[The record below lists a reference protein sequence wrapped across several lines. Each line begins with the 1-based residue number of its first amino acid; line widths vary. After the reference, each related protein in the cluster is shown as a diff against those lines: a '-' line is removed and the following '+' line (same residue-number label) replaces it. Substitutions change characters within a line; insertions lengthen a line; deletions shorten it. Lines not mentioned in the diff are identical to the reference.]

1 MSGFAKR
8 GSSQAGNLVAA
19 PKTLRYEHDGGLP
32 VAIEAKSNRRT
43 YLPNNGQTFLPGQT
57 IRINLNSQ
65 SFIDFSHSYLQFK
78 WFNKTDGV
86 TNRSVGLDMGVPFFS
101 RLQIMS
107 GGQELEDISE
117 YSRLYAILE
126 SIQGSRLNADEHS
139 LTENLNFTPNAAD
152 VASEADFASAKFA
165 AIAAN
170 DGGSAAPLGEVGAA
184 ISAQINAAVDGA
196 NPYVHPA
203 NTNIQHNNSRLFN
216 VPLVSA
222 IFNIEKYFPLLLTQ
236 QGIDVYLT
244 LNPAAD
250 IGAWSGAVAANQWE
264 ISDVKYVAH
273 QVDLDDMFVN
283 QMKASIQAT
292 GGVLSLASTTY
303 KHYLVNQPK
312 ANVGNATHNISTQ
325 VKSLKGLIVRPQS
338 NTLTGQADGSKFP
351 ISTGQSLCINE
362 MQFKVGSILYPQEP
376 IKFSNDNR
384 GEMYNEIRKCF
395 GTIGSYNHGTMLNAT
410 TFTETINDGAS
421 YAPGAGNPRQLWVA
435 AYDFETFAKSAT
447 ESGLNTSDRALPVSF
462 TVKTSAVGNA
472 AVDDLV
478 VRYDVFAMAD
488 CILYISLDGK
498 LSTRI

>member
-1 MSGFAKR
+1 MYGFAKK
-8 GSSQAGNLVAA
+8 GSSAAGSLVAA

-32 VAIEAKSNRRT
+32 VAIEAKSNRRA
-43 YLPNNGQTFLPGQT
+43 YVPNNGSTFSPGQT
-57 IRINLNSQ
+57 IRLNLNSQ

-78 WFNKTDGV
+78 WTNKAAGGLT
-86 TNRSVGLDMGVPFFS
+86 VGLDMGCPFFS

-139 LTENLNFTPNAAD
+139 LTEHQPFAPNAAAVTNAMVTD
-152 VASEADFASAKFA
+152 ASA
-165 AIAAN
+165 
-170 DGGSAAPLGEVGAA
+170 DGAG

-196 NPYVHPA
+196 NPYVHA
-203 NTNIQHNNSRLFN
+203 AVGSVQAGQSRTFN

-236 QGIDVYLT
+236 QGIDIYLT
-244 LNPAAD
+244 LNPAQD
-250 IGAWSGAVAANQWE
+250 IGAWSGGCPSDQWKIDE
-264 ISDVKYVAH
+264 VKYVAH
-273 QVDLDDMFVN
+273 EVNLDDQFTN
-283 QMKASIQAT
+283 QMKMSIQAT

-303 KHYLVNQPK
+303 KHYLVSQNE
-312 ANVGNATHNISTQ
+312 ANATAATHNVSTQ
-325 VKSLKGLIVRPQS
+325 VKSLKGLIVRPQ
-338 NTLTGQADGSKFP
+338 NNNLTGVDDFFP
-351 ISTGQSLCINE
+351 ISTGQSMCINE
-362 MQFKVGSILYPQEP
+362 ISFKVGSVIYPQEA
-376 IKFSNDNR
+376 IKFTADNP

-395 GTIGSYNHGTMLNAT
+395 GTIGSYNHGTMLNKT
-410 TFTETINDGAS
+410 TFTPTINAAAS
-421 YAPGAGNPRQLWVA
+421 YTPGAGEARQMFVA

-462 TVKTSAVGNA
+462 TVKTSAVTNVSA
-472 AVDDLV
+472 LP

-488 CILYISLDGK
+488 CILYINLAGK

>member
-1 MSGFAKR
+1 MSGFAKK
-8 GSSQAGNLVAA
+8 GSTAQGSLVAA

-32 VAIEAKSNRRT
+32 VAIEAKSNRRA
-43 YLPNNGQTFLPGQT
+43 YVPNNGSNFSPGQT
-57 IRINLNSQ
+57 IRINLNSS

-78 WFNKTDGV
+78 FFNKTDGV
-86 TNRSVGLDMGVPFFS
+86 TDRSVGLDMGCPFFS

-139 LTENLNFTPNAAD
+139 LTEHEDFTPNAAAVTD
-152 VASEADFASAKFA
+152 VMITDATVSG
-165 AIAAN
+165 AN
-170 DGGSAAPLGEVGAA
+170 V
-184 ISAQINAAVDGA
+184 SAQINAAVDGA

-203 NTNIQHNNSRLFN
+203 NTNIAHNNSRVFN

-244 LNPAAD
+244 LNSAAD

-264 ISDVKYVAH
+264 ISEVKYVAH
-273 QVDLDDMFVN
+273 EVNLDDMFTN
-283 QMKASIQAT
+283 QMKMSIQAT

-303 KHYLVNQPK
+303 KHYLVNQSK
-312 ANVGNATHNISTQ
+312 ANIGSATHNVSTQ
-325 VKSLKGLIVRPQS
+325 VKSLKGLIVRPQ
-338 NTLTGQADGSKFP
+338 NNALTGDIDRFA
-351 ISTGQSLCINE
+351 ISTGQSMGINE
-362 MQFKVGSILYPQEP
+362 IQFKVGSVMYPQEA
-376 IKFSNDNR
+376 IKFSADNA

-395 GTIGSYNHGTMLNAT
+395 GTIGSYNHGTMLNKT
-410 TFTETINDGAS
+410 TFTPTVDAAAS
-421 YAPGAGNPRQLWVA
+421 RTPGAGEARQLFVA

-447 ESGLNTSDRALPVSF
+447 ESGLNTSDRSLPVSF
-462 TVKTSAVGNA
+462 TVKTAAVGGGVN
-472 AVDDLV
+472 DLV

-488 CILYISLDGK
+488 CILYINLAGK

>member
-1 MSGFAKR
+1 M
-8 GSSQAGNLVAA
+8 
-19 PKTLRYEHDGGLP
+19 P
-32 VAIEAKSNRRT
+32 VAIEAKSNRRA
-43 YLPNNGQTFLPGQT
+43 YVPNNGSTFSPGQT

-86 TNRSVGLDMGVPFFS
+86 TDRSVGLDMGCPFFS

-139 LTENLNFTPNAAD
+139 LTEHEDFTPNAAAVTD
-152 VASEADFASAKFA
+152 AMVTDATAD
-165 AIAAN
+165 
-170 DGGSAAPLGEVGAA
+170 GAG

-203 NTNIQHNNSRLFN
+203 NTNIAHNSSRVFN

-236 QGIDVYLT
+236 QGIDIYLT

-250 IGAWSGAVAANQWE
+250 IGSWSGAVAANQWD
-264 ISDVKYVAH
+264 ISEVKYVAH
-273 QVDLDDMFVN
+273 EVNLDDMFTN
-283 QMKASIQAT
+283 QMKMSIQAT

-312 ANVGNATHNISTQ
+312 AHAGAATHNISTQ
-325 VKSLKGLIVRPQS
+325 VKSLKGLIVRPQ
-338 NTLTGQADGSKFP
+338 NNALTGADANFP

-362 MQFKVGSILYPQEP
+362 MQFKVGSVLYPQEP
-376 IKFSNDNR
+376 IKFSAENA

-395 GTIGSYNHGTMLNAT
+395 GTIGSYNHGTMLNKT
-410 TFTETINDGAS
+410 TFTPTTNNAYS
-421 YAPGAGNPRQLWVA
+421 YAPDAGHARQMFVA

-447 ESGLNTSDRALPVSF
+447 ESGLNTSDRSLPVSF
-462 TVKTSAVGNA
+462 TVKTATAGHAN
-472 AVDDLV
+472 VDDLV

-488 CILYISLDGK
+488 CILYINLAGK